1 MVGGKLTPT
10 GVVER
15 RNIFRNSLVAIVK
28 THHTEF
34 CKKLGITV
42 KEEEVKKFHPDFEV
56 DKVPEVE
63 ITELPPKPDLEKV
76 CRTTLIPNIAN
87 ITMSLFQYQSAK
99 EMLEAARNLFEA
111 APRVATVLEEAS
123 SNVEAEKKETDG
135 IVAPATEEKVK
146 VVPKALAGV
155 PMSLIEKI
163 RAKEREKKVRL

>member
-76 CRTTLIPNIAN
+76 CKTSLVTKVSI
-87 ITMSLFQYQSAK
+87 SLFQYQSAK
-99 EMLEAARNLFEA
+99 EMLEAARDLFEA
-111 APRVATVLEEAS
+111 APKVATVLEEAA
-123 SNVEAEKKETDG
+123 SNVEGEKKETGG

-146 VVPKALAGV
+146 VVPKVLAGV
-155 PMSLIEKI
+155 SMSLIEKI
-163 RAKEREKKVRL
+163 RAKEREKKVPS

>member
-1 MVGGKLTPT
+1 
-10 GVVER
+10 
-15 RNIFRNSLVAIVK
+15 
-28 THHTEF
+28 
-34 CKKLGITV
+34 
-42 KEEEVKKFHPDFEV
+42 
-56 DKVPEVE
+56 
-63 ITELPPKPDLEKV
+63 
-76 CRTTLIPNIAN
+76 
-87 ITMSLFQYQSAK
+87 MSLFQYQSAK

-111 APRVATVLEEAS
+111 APKVATVLEEAA

>member
-76 CRTTLIPNIAN
+76 C
-87 ITMSLFQYQSAK
+87 
-99 EMLEAARNLFEA
+99 
-111 APRVATVLEEAS
+111 
-123 SNVEAEKKETDG
+123 
-135 IVAPATEEKVK
+135 
-146 VVPKALAGV
+146 
-155 PMSLIEKI
+155 
-163 RAKEREKKVRL
+163 